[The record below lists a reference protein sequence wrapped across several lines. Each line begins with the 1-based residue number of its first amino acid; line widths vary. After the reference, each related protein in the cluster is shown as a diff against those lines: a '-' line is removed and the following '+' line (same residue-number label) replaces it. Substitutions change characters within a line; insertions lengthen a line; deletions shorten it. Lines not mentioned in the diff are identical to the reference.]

1 MAFYADCVVR
11 WIGTGVPGDAY
22 RPDLAGLPILG
33 YQDTTGQ
40 PESVLTPAP
49 NAFVAQLQVATAAD
63 VATLDADAR
72 VVVLTSWEEVPDGT
86 P

>member
-1 MAFYADCVVR
+1 MAYYADCVVR
-11 WIGTGVPGDAY
+11 WIGSGAAGNEY
-22 RPDLAGLPILG
+22 RPDLDGLPVLG

-63 VATLDADAR
+63 VATLDADPR
-72 VVVLTSWEEVPDGT
+72 VVVLTSWEEVPDAT

>member
-1 MAFYADCVVR
+1 MFVADCVVR
-11 WIGTGVPGDAY
+11 WTGTGAVGDPY
-22 RPDLAGLPILG
+22 RPDLTGLPVLG
-33 YQDTTGQ
+33 YADTTGQ
-40 PESVLTPAP
+40 AVSVLVP
-49 NAFVAQLQVATAAD
+49 NPDAFVAQLQVATAAD

>member
-1 MAFYADCVVR
+1 MVFVADCVVR
-11 WIGTGVPGDAY
+11 WIGTGAPGDAY
-22 RPDLAGLPILG
+22 RPDLDGLPVLG

-40 PESVLTPAP
+40 PANVLVP
-49 NAFVAQLQVATAAD
+49 NPDAFVAQLQVATAAD

-72 VVVLTSWEEVPDGT
+72 VVVLNSWEEVPDAT

>member
-1 MAFYADCVVR
+1 MVFYADCVVR
-11 WIGTGVPGDAY
+11 WIGSGVPGDPY

-40 PESVLTPAP
+40 PANVLVPTPD
-49 NAFVAQLQVATAAD
+49 AFVAQLQVATAAD
-63 VATLDADAR
+63 VTTLDADPR
-72 VVVLTSWEEVPDGT
+72 VVVLNSWEEVPVA